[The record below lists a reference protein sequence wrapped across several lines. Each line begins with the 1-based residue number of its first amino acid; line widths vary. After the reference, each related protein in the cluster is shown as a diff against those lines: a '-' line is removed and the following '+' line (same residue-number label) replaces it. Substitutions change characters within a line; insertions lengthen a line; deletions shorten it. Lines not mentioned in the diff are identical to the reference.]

1 MKRIVYFFLI
11 FSIFTACSKSEN
23 ATSTATPPA
32 EQKEQPSQKSTE
44 PQATIQDKAD
54 QPMDSTVAEEIENDM
69 SKAHFGPMEAIK
81 DLDKEI
87 EGYRLGQNLTSEE
100 LEANRNLKQRI
111 IRGTF
116 DIKELCRLALDKH
129 WEPLLA
135 DQKKHFVDLM
145 TQLLEK
151 KAIFSKEQLQGENK
165 LYQINYIKEV
175 IDQADPAKATVYS
188 RMVIPKRKMDL
199 ELTYKLIK
207 KPNGWKIYDVIVD
220 DAELLKNYRY
230 QFDRI
235 IQKGGYGDLVKRMEQ
250 KLGSIGAKSE
260 A

>member
-1 MKRIVYFFLI
+1 MKRIITILLI
-11 FSIFTACSKSEN
+11 LSVVSACSKPQVD
-23 ATSTATPPA
+23 STTTPPA
-32 EQKEQPSQKSTE
+32 PQKTPEKTTE

-54 QPMDSTVAEEIENDM
+54 QPVPTTSPATDDIENDM
-69 SKAHFGPMEAIK
+69 SKAHLGPMEAIK

-87 EGYRLGQNLTSEE
+87 EGYRLGQNLTPEE
-100 LEANRNLKQRI
+100 LEANRLLKQRI

-129 WEPLLA
+129 WDPLSA
-135 DQKKHFVDLM
+135 EEKKHFVDLM
-145 TQLLEK
+145 TRLLEK
-151 KAIFSKEQLQGENK
+151 KAIFSKDQLQGENK
-165 LYQINYIKEV
+165 LYQIHYTKEV
-175 IDQADPAKATVYS
+175 IDPKDPAKATVYS
-188 RMVIPKRKMDL
+188 RMVIAKRKMDL
-199 ELTYKLIK
+199 ELTYKLLK
-207 KPNGWKIYDVIVD
+207 KPTGWKIYDVIVD

-235 IQKGGYGDLVKRMEQ
+235 IQKGGYEDLVKRMEQ